1 MKLTKIFLAVIAL
14 LTIACNNG
22 NNGGGETKP
31 SIKWGAEG
39 TIVGEWAL
47 TSWAGHDEA
56 HPEVYIAFNEDGT
69 FALFQQQY
77 SVVWLRYT
85 GTYTLE
91 GKTLKGAYT
100 DGTPLACDYKVDYGT
115 TDSVVDGA
123 VDGAVDGV
131 VNGEEKKEEEKFL
144 KLTSAT
150 DSADVSIYGA
160 TEIPAE
166 ILDESRDPEAVRS
179 VAIKRFL

>member
-91 GKTLKGAYT
+91 GKVLKGAYT
-100 DGTPLACDYKVDYGT
+100 DGTPLACNYKVDYGT
-115 TDSVVDGA
+115 K
-123 VDGAVDGV
+123 
-131 VNGEEKKEEEKFL
+131 GEEKLL

-160 TEIPAE
+160 TEIPTE

>member
-1 MKLTKIFLAVIAL
+1 M
-14 LTIACNNG
+14 
-22 NNGGGETKP
+22 
-31 SIKWGAEG
+31 
-39 TIVGEWAL
+39 
-47 TSWAGHDEA
+47 
-56 HPEVYIAFNEDGT
+56 
-69 FALFQQQY
+69 
-77 SVVWLRYT
+77 VWLRYT

-100 DGTPLACDYKVDYGT
+100 DGTPLACNYKVDYGT
-115 TDSVVDGA
+115 K
-123 VDGAVDGV
+123 
-131 VNGEEKKEEEKFL
+131 GEEKLL

-160 TEIPAE
+160 SEIPTE

>member
-22 NNGGGETKP
+22 NNGAGETKP

-47 TSWAGHDEA
+47 SSWAGHDEA

-115 TDSVVDGA
+115 TDSDVDG
-123 VDGAVDGV
+123 D
-131 VNGEEKKEEEKFL
+131 VNGEEKKEEKFL

>member
-91 GKTLKGAYT
+91 GKILKGSYS
-100 DGTPLACDYKVDYGT
+100 DGTPLANNYKVDYGT
-115 TDSVVDGA
+115 MDVA
-123 VDGAVDGV
+123 VDGVADAV
-131 VNGEEKKEEEKFL
+131 VNGEEKKEEKFL

>member
-1 MKLTKIFLAVIAL
+1 MNIAKIFFAILALAIVS
-14 LTIACNNG
+14 CKPHPQGGNGG
-22 NNGGGETKP
+22 NNTPPIE
-31 SIKWGAEG
+31 WGAEG
-39 TIVGEWAL
+39 TIVGEWEL

-100 DGTPLACDYKVDYGT
+100 DGTPLACDYKVDYGMKN
-115 TDSVVDGA
+115 V
-123 VDGAVDGV
+123 V
-131 VNGEEKKEEEKFL
+131 VNGEENKGEKFL

>member
-115 TDSVVDGA
+115 TDDA
-123 VDGAVDGV
+123 VD
-131 VNGEEKKEEEKFL
+131 GEEKKEEKFL

>member
-115 TDSVVDGA
+115 IDVA
-123 VDGAVDGV
+123 VD
-131 VNGEEKKEEEKFL
+131 GEEKKEEKFL

>member
-100 DGTPLACDYKVDYGT
+100 DGTPLACNYKVDYGT
-115 TDSVVDGA
+115 M
-123 VDGAVDGV
+123 
-131 VNGEEKKEEEKFL
+131 GEEKLL
-144 KLTSAT
+144 KLPSAT

-160 TEIPAE
+160 SEIPTE